1 MKEKHFK
8 FRESFGKLIAGMT
21 DKQAGEFIK
30 GISGYMFNNKP
41 LETKD
46 EYLKGLYLYAQ
57 TVLDEQVR
65 NRENGRLGGRVVAEK
80 YRGLR
85 GKSTQK
91 QQADGNVVSQLVIV
105 SATEQNTR
113 IEQKPQPKP
122 VINNQRRDKAAF

>member
-1 MKEKHFK
+1 MKEKYFK
-8 FRESFGKLIAGMT
+8 FRESFGELIADMT

-30 GISGYMFNNKP
+30 AISGYMFNNKP

-105 SATEQNTR
+105 SATEQNTK

-122 VINNQRRDKAAF
+122 ATNNQRRDKAAF